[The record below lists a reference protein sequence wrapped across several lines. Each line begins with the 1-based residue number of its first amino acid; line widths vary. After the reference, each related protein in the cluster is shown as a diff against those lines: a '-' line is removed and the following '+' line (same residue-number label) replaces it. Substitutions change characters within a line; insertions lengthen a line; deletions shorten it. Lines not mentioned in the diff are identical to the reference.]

1 MKTHLKGFGLEN
13 FRVFKDYTW
22 FDFAPIT
29 VLTGPNNSGKS
40 SLNKALLFL
49 QDNLNKGKI
58 SPIFKMVQDG
68 VDDGKVMVGF
78 DENGIVYDED
88 RTEEPTYFECFEP
101 PSLSFDSKVHGL
113 NYPNSTKFRTGNSD
127 KLNFALEY
135 NISNKESCIYQISC
149 KIDKVRDVAENL
161 FELEIYTMVGSEK
174 KPVLLIQPCSILFDI
189 ELYNQIVEEKHQVN
203 NLNNINISKEITKTS
218 RIFFEQWFEENKFG
232 KESKNSAKKVFGA
245 LKLTQN
251 TNGSIRCNPIEQNLK
266 NLDFWTSSRTEQKR
280 IYAGDDSSEMKMS
293 LEKIHRKTGKAD
305 LKEIFS
311 PFTQIFGING
321 QLDSTYVQ
329 EQESYS
335 PNIDGFSLPNFGY
348 GYTQL
353 ASLFFK
359 LIAHC
364 YDDED
369 IFYNGSESM
378 IILEEPEVNLHP
390 NFQSKLADLFLR
402 YASRFKIQFM
412 IETHSEYMIRKFQ
425 YLVAKGRMKKEDI
438 VIYYFHDPNNV
449 PEGEPQVKKI
459 EILEDGSL
467 SSDFGTGFFDE
478 ATNWELELL
487 RLKNHKNR
495 QN

>member
-29 VLTGPNNSGKS
+29 ILTGPNNSGKS

-58 SPIFKMVQDG
+58 PPSFEMVLNG
-68 VDDGKVMVGF
+68 VNEEKVMVGF
-78 DENGIVYDED
+78 DENGIIYDKD
-88 RTEEPTYFECFEP
+88 RIIYFECFEP

-113 NYPNSTKFRTGNSD
+113 NYPNSTKFRTGDSD
-127 KLNFALEY
+127 KLNFAFEY

-149 KIDKVRDVAENL
+149 KINKIRDIAENL

-174 KPVLLIQPCSILFDI
+174 KPLLLIKPCSILFDI
-189 ELYNQIVEEKHQVN
+189 ELYNQIVEEKHQ
-203 NLNNINISKEITKTS
+203 INKIDKIDIKKEITKDS
-218 RIFFEQWFEENKFG
+218 RVLFEQWFEENKFG
-232 KESKNSAKKVFGA
+232 KKSKNSVKKVFNA
-245 LKLTQN
+245 LKLIQN
-251 TNGSIRCNPIEQNLK
+251 TNGSIRCNPIEQNLR
-266 NLDFWTSSRTEQKR
+266 NLNFWTSSRTEQKR
-280 IYAGDDSSEMKMS
+280 IYAGDDSSEMKML
-293 LEKIHRKTGKAD
+293 LEKIHRKMGKAD

-329 EQESYS
+329 EQESYF

-364 YDDED
+364 YGDED
-369 IFYNGSESM
+369 TFYDGSESM

-438 VIYYFHDPNNV
+438 VIYYFHDPNNI
-449 PEGEPQVKKI
+449 PTGEPQVKKI

-478 ATNWELELL
+478 ADNIAISLFN
-487 RLKNHKNR
+487 LKNHRN
-495 QN
+495 

>member
-1 MKTHLKGFGLEN
+1 
-13 FRVFKDYTW
+13 
-22 FDFAPIT
+22 
-29 VLTGPNNSGKS
+29 
-40 SLNKALLFL
+40 
-49 QDNLNKGKI
+49 
-58 SPIFKMVQDG
+58 
-68 VDDGKVMVGF
+68 
-78 DENGIVYDED
+78 
-88 RTEEPTYFECFEP
+88 
-101 PSLSFDSKVHGL
+101 
-113 NYPNSTKFRTGNSD
+113 
-127 KLNFALEY
+127 
-135 NISNKESCIYQISC
+135 
-149 KIDKVRDVAENL
+149 
-161 FELEIYTMVGSEK
+161 
-174 KPVLLIQPCSILFDI
+174 
-189 ELYNQIVEEKHQVN
+189 
-203 NLNNINISKEITKTS
+203 
-218 RIFFEQWFEENKFG
+218 
-232 KESKNSAKKVFGA
+232 
-245 LKLTQN
+245 
-251 TNGSIRCNPIEQNLK
+251 
-266 NLDFWTSSRTEQKR
+266 
-280 IYAGDDSSEMKMS
+280 MKMS